1 MGPTDTIKKALYT
14 ALAAT
19 AALTLLLALTI
30 SVLPAYA
37 ATPPEPT
44 YGSANV
50 DGDPSEWDLTN
61 DFFARM
67 YRAGKP
73 EKKVESKLYLRY
85 DCKTQTLYALVLAE
99 QGVTVLPQPDDAFIK
114 LGNTTKLVDGN
125 YGDDG
130 TPPDFAWITQDST
143 YFGFEASTP
152 LAPGNYTNLN
162 VHVQVSD
169 EGSQT
174 SAVADR
180 AILLDILCTPEAD
193 IRVEKSVL
201 EDNITPPATLHYKY
215 QVTNPGQVPLSNI
228 TVTDDK
234 CANVQYVS
242 GDDNPA
248 NGKLDPGETWLYTC
262 DYLYPGPGQP
272 GICVVNKVVASG
284 GYDGKTV
291 DDDHVGVV
299 HCAEPPTGGIQIMK
313 MVNLEHACPGQ
324 TLIYRYEVTTLGE
337 APLADVTVN
346 DPTCSPVQGPS
357 GDEIPFGDGD
367 GQLDPGEAWIY
378 TCRYTVT
385 GGEPDPLENR
395 AMAQGWIVE
404 GAKVQDGHPAIVEI
418 IPCPLAVREFVPEPG
433 AAMLMA
439 SGLAGLAGYASLKLR
454 RKSHG

>member
-1 MGPTDTIKKALYT
+1 MRTTASSRSAQACRKA
-14 ALAAT
+14 AMAV
-19 AALTLLLALTI
+19 LTLLLVLVIGALPVYGAI
-30 SVLPAYA
+30 
-37 ATPPEPT
+37 PPEPT

-50 DGDPSEWDLTN
+50 DGNESEWDLTN

-73 EKKVESKLYLRY
+73 DKKVESKLYLRY
-85 DCKTQTLYALVLAE
+85 DCNTQTLYALVLVE

-114 LGNTTKLVDGN
+114 LGNATKLVDGN

-130 TPPDFAWITQDST
+130 TPPDFAWITQNST
-143 YFGFEASTP
+143 YYGFEASTP
-152 LAPGNYTNLN
+152 LAPGSYTNLN

-193 IRVEKSVL
+193 IKVEKSVL
-201 EDNITPPATLHYKY
+201 EDNITPPATLHYQY

-234 CANVQYVS
+234 CANVLYVS
-242 GDDNPA
+242 GDNNPA
-248 NGKLDPGETWLYTC
+248 DGKLDPGETWLYTC

-272 GICVVNKVVASG
+272 GICVVNTVVASG

-299 HCAEPPTGGIQIMK
+299 HCAVPPEGGIQIMK

-324 TLIYRYEVTTLGE
+324 TLIYRYEVTAVGE
-337 APLADVTVN
+337 SPLANVTVTDN
-346 DPTCSPVQGPS
+346 TCSPVQGPS
-357 GDEIPFGDGD
+357 GDVNLDSL
-367 GQLDPGEAWIY
+367 LDPSEVWIY

-385 GGEPDPLENR
+385 GGEPNPLENR
-395 AMAQGWIVE
+395 AIANGWIVE
-404 GAKVQDGHPAIVEI
+404 GAQVQDGHPAIVEI
-418 IPCPLAVREFVPEPG
+418 IPCPLAIQEFVPEPG

-439 SGLAGLAGYASLKLR
+439 SGLAGLAGYATLKLR
-454 RKSHG
+454 RKSRR